1 MVMTPEERLDRIEKD
16 IEKQNEGIRG
26 LIVLARTSPD
36 SIQEM
41 RQRHDRDH
49 SQFMAD
55 MEKLREATAS
65 KLRLTVTAKKAK
77 TFVLDTNLRG
87 AEDMPCG
94 VQRHRGAP
102 QRDPR
107 PVLDRRQV
115 PVPAQAL
122 PRDTRS
128 GTCENVA
135 GAAVA

>member
-55 MEKLREATAS
+55 MEKLREAQAATDD
-65 KLRLTVTAKKAK
+65 KLNILIDAVDR
-77 TFVLDTNLRG
+77 
-87 AEDMPCG
+87 MI
-94 VQRHRGAP
+94 RHRNGGKG
-102 QRDPR
+102 D
-107 PVLDRRQV
+107 V
-115 PVPAQAL
+115 
-122 PRDTRS
+122 
-128 GTCENVA
+128 
-135 GAAVA
+135 